1 MEEFG
6 GKFFLEQLKN
16 DNSVT
21 QMGCAAVVFQLLHS
35 TQFLILDRYLELL
48 SEHKQLS
55 LEQLEAVIACLTFL
69 TISFREEIYGF
80 LSSNMDIVRM
90 LLDRVECRISA
101 FKLILAVEN
110 EFASQLQNYLEEL
123 SEPSALN

>member
-1 MEEFG
+1 
-6 GKFFLEQLKN
+6 
-16 DNSVT
+16 
-21 QMGCAAVVFQLLHS
+21 MGCAAVVFQLLHS
-35 TQFLILDRYLELL
+35 TQFIILDRYLELL